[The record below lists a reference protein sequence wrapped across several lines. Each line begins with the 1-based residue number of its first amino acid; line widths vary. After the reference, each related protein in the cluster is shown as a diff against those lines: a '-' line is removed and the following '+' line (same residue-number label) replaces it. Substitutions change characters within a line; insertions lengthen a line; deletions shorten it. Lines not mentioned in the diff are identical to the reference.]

1 VFWFLNACI
10 FRLNRAPMMPLPEV
24 ESGLPSNEESWE
36 ASCPEEFEVSQQN
49 EHTLPGFQRLYASIF
64 ESRALPSSF
73 DNSSL
78 CLMGSIDDA
87 TNTDINTLVENLD
100 FSPLSEFQF
109 LILAAALHNETWMWN
124 AKDRLW
130 DSLFEKD
137 SQARLLQLALY
148 RLRRLCPNIED
159 LAPGSGRYRFLV
171 NAVNMLDHI
180 QLMLRID
187 LVTIKEALLLRQ
199 FESLNSDPVSSPA
212 TSGSSDEDQLEF
224 VDYEDPWIAP
234 DQGPVADAYMFQTK
248 LDAAAV
254 FSARALVESTKIGKW
269 WSSQGSLDL
278 HLPSAMMAFNFIQI
292 LIKWALVKQ
301 EEVGSPLYIST
312 GPETLAR
319 YQLLHIELLRLWEY
333 CSFINTSPVA
343 FESPISFMRLL
354 LVISNSYAAFFRR
367 QCTWP
372 GTSLHLEN
380 TKEK

>member
-1 VFWFLNACI
+1 
-10 FRLNRAPMMPLPEV
+10 MMPLPEV

-36 ASCPEEFEVSQQN
+36 TSCLEEFEVSQQN
-49 EHTLPGFQRLYASIF
+49 EHTLPGFQKLYASIF
-64 ESRALPSSF
+64 ESLALPSFF
-73 DNSSL
+73 DHSSP
-78 CLMGSIDDA
+78 CLMESNADPTNIDM
-87 TNTDINTLVENLD
+87 NTFAENLD
-100 FSPLSEFQF
+100 ISPLSEFQF

-130 DSLFEKD
+130 DSIFEKD

-148 RLRRLCPNIED
+148 RLRRLCPNLED
-159 LAPGSGRYRFLV
+159 FAPGSGRYRFLV

-199 FESLNSDPVSSPA
+199 FESLNSNIVLSPA
-212 TSGSSDEDQLEF
+212 ITESSNEAQLEF
-224 VDYEDPWIAP
+224 VDHEDSWMAP
-234 DQGPVADAYMFQTK
+234 DQGHVAEAYMLQTK

-254 FSARALVESTKIGKW
+254 FSARALVQSTKMGKW
-269 WSSQGSLDL
+269 WSSQGSWDL
-278 HLPSAMMAFNFIQI
+278 HLPSAMMAFNFIQT

-301 EEVGSPLYIST
+301 EEVGSQFYIST

-319 YQLLHIELLRLWEY
+319 YRLLHVELLRLWDY

-343 FESPISFMRLL
+343 FESPSSFMRLL